1 MPTSTRPL
9 VAIVG
14 RPNVGKSTL
23 FNRLVG
29 RPISIVSDVA
39 GTTRDRVSADTVW
52 AERSFILV
60 DTGGLAPLSKR
71 EDDDT
76 RRNQP
81 GAASAEIREQVR
93 AQVDVAIADADVIV
107 MVADVSTGVTL
118 GDREVSQALR
128 SSRKPVV
135 VAVNKADNVDRE
147 QQVYEFYGMGL
158 GDPVPISAYH
168 NVGIDDLMARVIAA
182 FPQSPEIPD
191 PDADL
196 TITLVGRTN
205 AGKSMLLNALSGHER
220 AIVSETPGT
229 TRDSVDTLITYDC
242 RRILIVDTAG
252 LRRRGSIKPGV
263 ERYSSLRSIRAIDRA
278 DVAILVLDA
287 TELATAQ
294 DAHIASYILDMYKG
308 VVFGVNKW
316 DLSKQAGL
324 NKDAAARKVRER
336 FKFASFAPICFV
348 SALRETGL
356 DILMRTVQD
365 VSDQWRK
372 DLPRYHLRRTVLNA
386 VAAHPPALSGRSA
399 AKIYSVSQ
407 DSTAPPSFTF
417 YVNRADMVHFGY
429 QRYLENALRDAYGF
443 AGSPL
448 RMRFKRR
455 GQK

>member
-1 MPTSTRPL
+1 M
-9 VAIVG
+9 
-14 RPNVGKSTL
+14 
-23 FNRLVG
+23 
-29 RPISIVSDVA
+29 
-39 GTTRDRVSADTVW
+39 
-52 AERSFILV
+52 
-60 DTGGLAPLSKR
+60 
-71 EDDDT
+71 
-76 RRNQP
+76 
-81 GAASAEIREQVR
+81 R

-107 MVADVSTGVTL
+107 MAADVSTGVTL
-118 GDREVSQALR
+118 GDRDVAKALR
-128 SSRKPVV
+128 SSSKPVV

-147 QQVYEFYGMGL
+147 QQVYEFYDVGL

-168 NVGIDDLMARVIAA
+168 NVGIDDLMARVAAA
-182 FPQSPEIPD
+182 FPQTPDVPD
-191 PDADL
+191 PEADL

-205 AGKSMLLNALSGHER
+205 AGKSMLLNALTGHER
-220 AIVSETPGT
+220 SIVSETPGT
-229 TRDSVDTLITYDC
+229 TRDSVDTLITYEG
-242 RRILIVDTAG
+242 RRVLIVDTAG
-252 LRRRGSIKPGV
+252 LRRRGSIKPGI

-287 TELATAQ
+287 SELATAQ
-294 DAHIASYILDMYKG
+294 DAHIASYILDMHKG
-308 VVFGVNKW
+308 IIFGVNKW

-324 NKDAAARKVRER
+324 NKEAASRKVRER
-336 FKFASFAPICFV
+336 FKFASFAPVCFI

-356 DILMRTVQD
+356 DVLMRTVQD

-372 DLPRYHLRRTVLNA
+372 DLPRYDLRRTILNA

-429 QRYLENALRDAYGF
+429 QRYLENTLRDAYGF
-443 AGSPL
+443 TGSPL

>member
-71 EDDDT
+71 EDDT

-182 FPQSPEIPD
+182 FPQSPDIPD

-229 TRDSVDTLITYDC
+229 TRDSVDTLITYDS

>member
-71 EDDDT
+71 EEDT
-76 RRNQP
+76 RRVQP

-118 GDREVSQALR
+118 GDRDVAKSLR
-128 SSRKPVV
+128 SSGKPVV
-135 VAVNKADNVDRE
+135 VAVNKADNVERE
-147 QQVYEFYGMGL
+147 QQVYEFYDMGL

-168 NVGIDDLMARVIAA
+168 NVGIDDLMVRVVAA
-182 FPQSPEIPD
+182 FPQSPDIPD

-229 TRDSVDTLITYDC
+229 TRDSVDTLITYEG

-252 LRRRGSIKPGV
+252 LRRRGSIKPGI

-324 NKDAAARKVRER
+324 NKDAAAVKVRER
-336 FKFASFAPICFV
+336 FKFASFAPVCFV

-356 DILMRTVQD
+356 DVLMHTVQD

-372 DLPRYHLRRTVLNA
+372 DLPRYHLRRTILNA

>member
-60 DTGGLAPLSKR
+60 DTGGLAPLSKQ
-71 EDDDT
+71 EEDT
-76 RRNQP
+76 RRVQP

-118 GDREVSQALR
+118 GDRDVAQALR
-128 SSRKPVV
+128 SSGKPVV
-135 VAVNKADNVDRE
+135 VAVNKADNVERE
-147 QQVYEFYGMGL
+147 QQVYEFYDMGL

-168 NVGIDDLMARVIAA
+168 NVGIDDLMVRVVAA
-182 FPQSPEIPD
+182 FPQNPDIPD

-229 TRDSVDTLITYDC
+229 TRDSVDTLITYEG

-252 LRRRGSIKPGV
+252 LRRRGSIKPGI

-324 NKDAAARKVRER
+324 NKDAAAVKVRER
-336 FKFASFAPICFV
+336 FKFASFAPVCFV

-356 DILMRTVQD
+356 DVLMHTVQD

-372 DLPRYHLRRTVLNA
+372 DLPRYHLRRTILNA

>member
-29 RPISIVSDVA
+29 RPVSIVSDVA

-60 DTGGLAPLSKR
+60 DTGGLAPISKHP
-71 EDDDT
+71 EDS
-76 RRNQP
+76 RSNQP
-81 GAASAEIREQVR
+81 GAASTEIREQVR
-93 AQVDVAIADADVIV
+93 AQVDVSIADADVIV

-118 GDREVSQALR
+118 GDRDVAKVLR
-128 SSRKPVV
+128 SSSKPVV
-135 VAVNKADNVDRE
+135 VAVNKADNVGRE
-147 QQVYEFYGMGL
+147 QQVYEFYDVGL

-168 NVGIDDLMARVIAA
+168 NVGVDDLMARVVTA
-182 FPQSPEIPD
+182 FPQTPDVPD
-191 PDADL
+191 PEADL

-205 AGKSMLLNALSGHER
+205 AGKSMLLNALTGHER
-220 AIVSETPGT
+220 SIVSETPGT
-229 TRDSVDTLITYDC
+229 TRDSVDTLITYEG
-242 RRILIVDTAG
+242 RRVLIVDTAG
-252 LRRRGSIKPGV
+252 LRRRGSIKPGI

-287 TELATAQ
+287 SELATAQ
-294 DAHIASYILDMYKG
+294 DAHIASYILDMHKG
-308 VVFGVNKW
+308 IIFGVNKW

-324 NKDAAARKVRER
+324 NKETASRKVRER
-336 FKFASFAPICFV
+336 FKFASFAPVCFI

-356 DILMRTVQD
+356 DVLMRTVQD

-372 DLPRYHLRRTVLNA
+372 DLPRYDLRRTILNA

-417 YVNRADMVHFGY
+417 YVNRADMIHFGY
-429 QRYLENALRDAYGF
+429 QRYLENALRAAYGF

>member
-71 EDDDT
+71 EDDA
-76 RRNQP
+76 RPSQP

-118 GDREVSQALR
+118 GDRDVAKALR

-135 VAVNKADNVDRE
+135 VAVNKADNVARE
-147 QQVYEFYGMGL
+147 QQVYEFYDMGL

-168 NVGIDDLMARVIAA
+168 NVGIDDLMVQVVAA
-182 FPQSPEIPD
+182 FPQSPDIPD
-191 PDADL
+191 LDADL

-229 TRDSVDTLITYDC
+229 TRDSVDTLITYEG

-252 LRRRGSIKPGV
+252 LRRRGSIKPGI

-278 DVAILVLDA
+278 DVVILVLDA

-294 DAHIASYILDMYKG
+294 DAHIVSYILDMYKG

-316 DLSKQAGL
+316 DLSKQSGL
-324 NKDAAARKVRER
+324 NKDVAAQKVRER

-372 DLPRYHLRRTVLNA
+372 DLPRYHLRRTILNA

-429 QRYLENALRDAYGF
+429 QRYLENALRAAYGF

>member
-71 EDDDT
+71 EEDT
-76 RRNQP
+76 RRVQP

-118 GDREVSQALR
+118 GDRDVAKALR
-128 SSRKPVV
+128 SSGKPVV
-135 VAVNKADNVDRE
+135 VAVNKADNVERE
-147 QQVYEFYGMGL
+147 QQVYEFYDMGL

-168 NVGIDDLMARVIAA
+168 NVGIDDLMVRVVAA
-182 FPQSPEIPD
+182 FPHIPNLPD

-229 TRDSVDTLITYDC
+229 TRDSVDTLITYEG

-252 LRRRGSIKPGV
+252 LRRRGSIKPGI

-324 NKDAAARKVRER
+324 NKDAAAGKVRER
-336 FKFASFAPICFV
+336 FKFASFAPVCFV

-356 DILMRTVQD
+356 DVLMHTVQD
-365 VSDQWRK
+365 VSDQWHK
-372 DLPRYHLRRTVLNA
+372 DLPRYHLRRTILNA

>member
-76 RRNQP
+76 RRSQP

-118 GDREVSQALR
+118 GDRDVAQSLR

-182 FPQSPEIPD
+182 FPQSPDIPD

>member
-60 DTGGLAPLSKR
+60 DTGGLAPLSKH
-71 EDDDT
+71 EDDT
-76 RRNQP
+76 RRSQP

-118 GDREVSQALR
+118 GDRDVAKALR

-135 VAVNKADNVDRE
+135 VAVNKADNVARE
-147 QQVYEFYGMGL
+147 QQVYEFYDMGL

-168 NVGIDDLMARVIAA
+168 NVGIDDLMVRVVAA
-182 FPQSPEIPD
+182 FPQSHDIPD

-229 TRDSVDTLITYDC
+229 TRDSVDTLITYEG

-252 LRRRGSIKPGV
+252 LRRRGSIKPGI

-324 NKDAAARKVRER
+324 NKDVAARKVRER

-356 DILMRTVQD
+356 DVLMRTIQD

-372 DLPRYHLRRTVLNA
+372 DLPRYHLRRTILNA

>member
-71 EDDDT
+71 EEDT
-76 RRNQP
+76 RRVQP

-118 GDREVSQALR
+118 GDRDVAKALR
-128 SSRKPVV
+128 SSGKPVV
-135 VAVNKADNVDRE
+135 VAVNKADNVERE
-147 QQVYEFYGMGL
+147 QQVYEFYDMGL

-168 NVGIDDLMARVIAA
+168 NVGIDDLMVRVVAA
-182 FPQSPEIPD
+182 FPQSPDIPD

-229 TRDSVDTLITYDC
+229 TRDSVDTLITYEG

-252 LRRRGSIKPGV
+252 LRRRGSIKPGI

-287 TELATAQ
+287 TEIATAQ

-324 NKDAAARKVRER
+324 NKDAAAGKVRER
-336 FKFASFAPICFV
+336 FKFASFAPVCFV

-356 DILMRTVQD
+356 DVLMHTVQD

-372 DLPRYHLRRTVLNA
+372 DLPRYHLRRTILNA

>member
-71 EDDDT
+71 EDDT

-182 FPQSPEIPD
+182 FPQSSEIPD

-229 TRDSVDTLITYDC
+229 TRDSVDTLITYDS

-336 FKFASFAPICFV
+336 FKFASFAPVCFV

>member
-81 GAASAEIREQVR
+81 GTASAEIREQVR

-182 FPQSPEIPD
+182 FPQSSEIPD

-229 TRDSVDTLITYDC
+229 TRDSVDTLITYDS

>member
-71 EDDDT
+71 EEDT
-76 RRNQP
+76 RRVQP

-118 GDREVSQALR
+118 GDRDVAKALR
-128 SSRKPVV
+128 SSGKPVV
-135 VAVNKADNVDRE
+135 VAVNKADNVERE
-147 QQVYEFYGMGL
+147 QQVYEFYDMGL

-168 NVGIDDLMARVIAA
+168 NVGIDDLMVRVVAA
-182 FPQSPEIPD
+182 FPQSPDIPD

-229 TRDSVDTLITYDC
+229 TRDSVDTLITYEG

-252 LRRRGSIKPGV
+252 LRRRGSIKPGI

-324 NKDAAARKVRER
+324 NKDAAAGKVRER
-336 FKFASFAPICFV
+336 FKFASFAPVCFV

-356 DILMRTVQD
+356 DVLMHTVQD

-372 DLPRYHLRRTVLNA
+372 DLPRYHLRRTILNA

>member
-71 EDDDT
+71 EEDT
-76 RRNQP
+76 RRVQP

-118 GDREVSQALR
+118 GDRDVAKALR
-128 SSRKPVV
+128 SSGKPVV
-135 VAVNKADNVDRE
+135 VAVNKADNVERE
-147 QQVYEFYGMGL
+147 QQVYEFYDMGL

-168 NVGIDDLMARVIAA
+168 NVGIDDLMVRVVAA
-182 FPQSPEIPD
+182 FPQNPDIPD

-229 TRDSVDTLITYDC
+229 TRDSVDTLITYEG

-252 LRRRGSIKPGV
+252 LRRRGSIKPGI

-324 NKDAAARKVRER
+324 NKDAAAGKVRER
-336 FKFASFAPICFV
+336 FKFASFAPVCFV

-356 DILMRTVQD
+356 DVLMHTVQD

-372 DLPRYHLRRTVLNA
+372 DLPRYHLRRTILNA

-429 QRYLENALRDAYGF
+429 QRYLENALRAAYGF

>member
-71 EDDDT
+71 EDDT

-182 FPQSPEIPD
+182 FPQSSDIPD

-229 TRDSVDTLITYDC
+229 TRDSVDTLITYDS

-252 LRRRGSIKPGV
+252 LRRRGSIKPGI

>member
-60 DTGGLAPLSKR
+60 DTGGLAPISKHP
-71 EDDDT
+71 EDS
-76 RRNQP
+76 RSNQP
-81 GAASAEIREQVR
+81 GAASTEIREQVR

-118 GDREVSQALR
+118 GDRDVAKALR
-128 SSRKPVV
+128 SSSKPVV

-147 QQVYEFYGMGL
+147 QQVYEFYDVGL

-168 NVGIDDLMARVIAA
+168 NVGVDDLMARVVDA
-182 FPQSPEIPD
+182 FPQTPDIPD
-191 PDADL
+191 PEADL

-205 AGKSMLLNALSGHER
+205 AGKSMLLNALTGHER
-220 AIVSETPGT
+220 SIVSETPGT
-229 TRDSVDTLITYDC
+229 TRDSVDTLITYEG
-242 RRILIVDTAG
+242 RRVLIVDTAG
-252 LRRRGSIKPGV
+252 LRRRGSIKPGI

-287 TELATAQ
+287 SELATAQ
-294 DAHIASYILDMYKG
+294 DAHIASYILDMHKG
-308 VVFGVNKW
+308 IIFGINKW

-324 NKDAAARKVRER
+324 NKETASRKVRER
-336 FKFASFAPICFV
+336 FKFASFAPVCFI

-356 DILMRTVQD
+356 DVLMRTVQD

-372 DLPRYHLRRTVLNA
+372 DLPRYDLRRTILNA

-417 YVNRADMVHFGY
+417 YVNRADMIHFGY
-429 QRYLENALRDAYGF
+429 QRYLENALRAAYGF

>member
-71 EDDDT
+71 EEDT
-76 RRNQP
+76 RRVQP

-118 GDREVSQALR
+118 GDREVAKALR
-128 SSRKPVV
+128 SSGKPVV
-135 VAVNKADNVDRE
+135 VAVNKADNVERE
-147 QQVYEFYGMGL
+147 QQVYEFYDMGL

-168 NVGIDDLMARVIAA
+168 NVGIDDLMVRVVAA
-182 FPQSPEIPD
+182 FPHIPNLPD

-229 TRDSVDTLITYDC
+229 TRDSVDTLITYEG

-252 LRRRGSIKPGV
+252 LRRRGSIKPGI

-324 NKDAAARKVRER
+324 NKDAAAGKVRER
-336 FKFASFAPICFV
+336 FKFASFAPVCFV

-356 DILMRTVQD
+356 DVLMHTVQD

-372 DLPRYHLRRTVLNA
+372 DLPRYHLRRTILNA